1 MTDVISA
8 GIALILIVWAVSEDV
23 KAFRIP
29 NRLIIAGYIAGVIM
43 LVIRGFSGEYI
54 GNYITGTLVGLSEML
69 IFYIIKAVGAGDVK
83 LFAVLGL
90 LLGKTLITQLL
101 IVSLVTG
108 GITGVVEL
116 CIKKTGRVELGM
128 SHVQMHGFHYAVA
141 ILMAYVVVFG
151 YRFVVM

>member
-43 LVIRGFSGEYI
+43 IVIRGFSGEYI

-90 LLGKTLITQLL
+90 LLGKKLITQLL

-141 ILMAYVVVFG
+141 ILMAFVVVFG

>member
-1 MTDVISA
+1 VTDVISA

-43 LVIRGFSGEYI
+43 IVIRGFSGEYI

-141 ILMAYVVVFG
+141 ILMAFVVVFG

>member
-108 GITGVVEL
+108 GITGVIEL

>member
-1 MTDVISA
+1 VTDVISA

-29 NRLIIAGYIAGVIM
+29 NRLIIAGYISGVIM

-116 CIKKTGRVELGM
+116 CIKKTGRVEVGK

>member
-116 CIKKTGRVELGM
+116 CIKKTCRVELGI

>member
-29 NRLIIAGYIAGVIM
+29 NRLIIAGYISGVIM
-43 LVIRGFSGEYI
+43 LVIRGFSGVYI
-54 GNYITGTLVGLSEML
+54 GN
-69 IFYIIKAVGAGDVK
+69 YIIKAVGAGDVK

-116 CIKKTGRVELGM
+116 CIKKTGRVEVGK

>member
-43 LVIRGFSGEYI
+43 IVIRGFSGEYI

-128 SHVQMHGFHYAVA
+128 SHVLMHGFHYAVA
-141 ILMAYVVVFG
+141 ILMAFVVVFG

>member
-1 MTDVISA
+1 MDEVYKQIVN
-8 GIALILIVWAVSEDV
+8 IAKKYNTKKVVLFGSRARGTNHPKSDIDLAIYGCED
-23 KAFRIP
+23 F
-29 NRLIIAGYIAGVIM
+29 GD
-43 LVIRGFSGEYI
+43 
-54 GNYITGTLVGLSEML
+54 LSDCLNEEL
-69 IFYIIKAVGAGDVK
+69 WSLLK

-141 ILMAYVVVFG
+141 ILMAYVVVFCKG
-151 YRFVVM
+151 

>member
-43 LVIRGFSGEYI
+43 LVIRGFSGEHI

-116 CIKKTGRVELGM
+116 CIKKTGRVEVGK
-128 SHVQMHGFHYAVA
+128 SHVQMHGFHYAFA

>member
-141 ILMAYVVVFG
+141 ILMAFVVVFG

>member
-43 LVIRGFSGEYI
+43 IVIRGFSGEYI

-141 ILMAYVVVFG
+141 ILMAFVVVFG

>member
-29 NRLIIAGYIAGVIM
+29 NRLIIAGYIVGVIM
-43 LVIRGFSGEYI
+43 IVIRGFSGEYI

-141 ILMAYVVVFG
+141 ILMAFVVVFG